1 MKPIKQDTRGARPW
15 HLNAKALVATAA
27 VGFILLLS
35 LRGEALAGDGSAL
48 VPAPR
53 ADLATP
59 PPDDGVAPPPAPAYD
74 GDVPAAA
81 TAPEPPVSPAAS
93 VESGVG
99 SSITVTLTGSSSA
112 DSDSATDASAS
123 AGSAASGDSSTNS
136 SSPPS
141 DEAARHS
148 HWTRVGD
155 SDDDNSGDSSSAD
168 AGSDQVLELPQVV
181 DANPAP
187 QINAADQQN
196 ADASQDAGADSNS
209 QIGSID
215 DYQDQ
220 VDMASAY
227 PVPLPMGPVIVNPMM
242 LGSYYGAPRY
252 GYPGFP
258 SPMGGMMPRSAY
270 GGALPPGPF
279 IIPPGMNTMRSA
291 VLSNSPML
299 AGSRGAYARSGGG
312 FGRAG
317 GFARFGGF
325 GMGARR

>member
-1 MKPIKQDTRGARPW
+1 MKASSRESPGPRPW
-15 HLNAKALVATAA
+15 HLNAKALVMAAA
-27 VGFILLLS
+27 VGLS
-35 LRGEALAGDGSAL
+35 LILSPRCAALAGDGSAL

-81 TAPEPPVSPAAS
+81 TAPASPVSPAAPVMS
-93 VESGVG
+93 DGG
-99 SSITVTLTGSSSA
+99 SSIMVTLTGGSSA
-112 DSDSATDASAS
+112 DS
-123 AGSAASGDSSTNS
+123 GSSTNAS
-136 SSPPS
+136 APPS

-155 SDDDNSGDSSSAD
+155 SEDDDSGDSSRAD

-181 DANPAP
+181 EANQPP
-187 QINAADQQN
+187 QVNAADQQS
-196 ADASQDAGADSNS
+196 ADAGQGDGADSNS

-220 VDMASAY
+220 VDMAGAY
-227 PVPLPMGPVIVNPMM
+227 PLPLPMGPVIVNPMM

-270 GGALPPGPF
+270 GSALPPGPF
-279 IIPPGMNTMRSA
+279 IIPPGMNTMGSA

-299 AGSRGAYARSGGG
+299 AGSRGAYAHPGG

>member
-1 MKPIKQDTRGARPW
+1 MKPINQETRAARAW
-15 HLNAKALVATAA
+15 HFNAKVLAATAT
-27 VGFILLLS
+27 VGFIFLLS

-74 GDVPAAA
+74 GDVPADA
-81 TAPEPPVSPAAS
+81 TAPDPGGSPAAP
-93 VESGVG
+93 VMGGGG
-99 SSITVTLTGSSSA
+99 SSIMVTLKGSSSA
-112 DSDSATDASAS
+112 DSSPTTDADA
-123 AGSAASGDSSTNS
+123 AGPAASGDSLTSAS
-136 SSPPS
+136 APPS

-148 HWTRVGD
+148 HWARVGD
-155 SDDDNSGDSSSAD
+155 SEDDDSGDSSRAD

-181 DANPAP
+181 DAAQPP
-187 QINAADQQN
+187 QVNAADQQN
-196 ADASQDAGADSNS
+196 ADAGQGDSADSNT

-220 VDMASAY
+220 VDMAEAY
-227 PVPLPMGPVIVNPMM
+227 PVPLPMGPVIMNPMM

-252 GYPGFP
+252 GYPGFQP
-258 SPMGGMMPRSAY
+258 PMGGIMPRSAY
-270 GGALPPGPF
+270 GSVLPPGPF

-299 AGSRGAYARSGGG
+299 AGSRGAYAHPGG

>member
-1 MKPIKQDTRGARPW
+1 MKPIKQDTRGGRSW

-27 VGFILLLS
+27 VGFILLLL

-81 TAPEPPVSPAAS
+81 TAPDPRVSPVAP
-93 VESGVG
+93 VMSGGG
-99 SSITVTLTGSSSA
+99 SSIMVTLKGSSSA
-112 DSDSATDASAS
+112 DSGSATDASAG
-123 AGSAASGDSSTNS
+123 AGSAASGDSLTNAS
-136 SSPPS
+136 APPS

-155 SDDDNSGDSSSAD
+155 SDDDDSGDSSSAD

-181 DANPAP
+181 DASQPP
-187 QINAADQQN
+187 QVNAADQQS
-196 ADASQDAGADSNS
+196 ADAGQDDGADSNS
-209 QIGSID
+209 QVGSID

-220 VDMASAY
+220 VDMAGAY
-227 PVPLPMGPVIVNPMM
+227 PLPLPMGPVIVNPMM

-252 GYPGFP
+252 GYPGFQP
-258 SPMGGMMPRSAY
+258 PMGGVMPRSAY
-270 GGALPPGPF
+270 GSALPPGPF

-299 AGSRGAYARSGGG
+299 AGSRGAYARPGGG

-317 GFARFGGF
+317 EFARFGGY

>member
-1 MKPIKQDTRGARPW
+1 MKASSHESSGARPW
-15 HLNAKALVATAA
+15 HLNAKALVMAAA

-35 LRGEALAGDGSAL
+35 PRGEAFAGDGSAL

-59 PPDDGVAPPPAPAYD
+59 PPDDGVAPLPAPAYD

-81 TAPEPPVSPAAS
+81 TAPDPRVSPAAP
-93 VESGVG
+93 VMGDGG

-112 DSDSATDASAS
+112 DSSSTMNASA
-123 AGSAASGDSSTNS
+123 
-136 SSPPS
+136 PPS

-148 HWTRVGD
+148 HWARVGD
-155 SDDDNSGDSSSAD
+155 SEDDYSGDSSRVD

-181 DANPAP
+181 DANQPP
-187 QINAADQQN
+187 QVNAADQQ
-196 ADASQDAGADSNS
+196 SAGAGQDDGTDANA

-220 VDMASAY
+220 VDMAGAY

-242 LGSYYGAPRY
+242 LGSYYGAPSY
-252 GYPGFP
+252 GYPGGFP
-258 SPMGGMMPRSAY
+258 SPMGGITPGSVY

-279 IIPPGMNTMRSA
+279 IIRPGMNTMRSA

-299 AGSRGAYARSGGG
+299 AGSRGAFARPGG

-317 GFARFGGF
+317 GFGRFGGF
-325 GMGARR
+325 GIGARR